1 MTKIRISDHFSFGNI
16 LKFTIAP
23 ISMMIFASIYSV
35 VDGFFISNFAS
46 KEAFTAVNLI
56 FPVIM
61 IVAGVGFMFGTGGS
75 AFVAALFGKKEDEK
89 ARKAFSMVVYSA
101 FILGVVLSIAIFFL
115 VEPIV
120 NAFASVNE
128 TTSQST
134 IDNAILYGRIM
145 IAGECLYILQNTFQP
160 FFSVAEKPG
169 MGFLFTLIAGITNML
184 FDYIFIGVLKFGVAG
199 AASASLMGMAVGSV
213 GPLLYFAVN
222 KKNQIYL
229 GKPEWNFGDL
239 FKVLGNGSSEF
250 VSNISSSI
258 ISMVFNIQLLKYIG
272 EDGVSAYGIIMY
284 VSFVFAAIFIGYS
297 IGISPV
303 VSYNYGAENK
313 KELTSLFKKS
323 AMLLSI
329 AGVSMLVLSELL
341 AKPFST
347 IFSSG
352 SSTLEEIATNAMR
365 IYSLSYLFMGFSIFG
380 SSFFTALNNGLVSAI
395 ISLARTLGF
404 QLVSVLVF
412 PLLMGVNGIWWSMVF
427 AEVGSFIMSW
437 IFILTNQDKYGYFS
451 KEK

>member
-61 IVAGVGFMFGTGGS
+61 IVAGVGFMLGTGGS

-101 FILGVVLSIAIFFL
+101 FILGLALSIVMFFL

-128 TTSQST
+128 TTSEST

-184 FDYIFIGVLKFGVAG
+184 FDYIFIGMLKFGVIG

-213 GPLLYFAVN
+213 GPLLYFAFN

-250 VSNISSSI
+250 ISNISSSI

-272 EDGVSAYGIIMY
+272 EEGVSAYGIIMY

-323 AMLLSI
+323 AILLSVT
-329 AGVSMLVLSELL
+329 GVSMLVLSELL

-437 IFILTNQDKYGYFS
+437 IFILASQNKYGYFS